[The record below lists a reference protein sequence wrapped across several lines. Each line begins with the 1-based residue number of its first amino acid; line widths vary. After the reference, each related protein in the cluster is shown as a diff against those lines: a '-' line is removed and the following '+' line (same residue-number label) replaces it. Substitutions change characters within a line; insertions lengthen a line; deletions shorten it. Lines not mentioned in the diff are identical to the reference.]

1 MTSWLENSIHI
12 RRTPGIEK
20 LEFVKLMHCS
30 KWSLMGNQLICSNL
44 FRPIYIAPTIQIQ
57 KKFIHLFWNVCN
69 FVFRLRYQAK
79 HTQSKWGCINAL
91 HKILPR
97 DKSMFPVQKPEPFH
111 DFFITF
117 KAIDSPHTDRFQS
130 SAQSRYV
137 IWWYY
142 LISMCHVISRLHSRF
157 RLFLVPNSILFVMS
171 FWMPSFLSYWLTN
184 YGDFFKKS
192 FYEFFYLSH
201 NINV

>member
-1 MTSWLENSIHI
+1 MFVILSSDYDTKLNIHSQSE
-12 RRTPGIEK
+12 G
-20 LEFVKLMHCS
+20 VLMRYTKFYQETNLCFLY
-30 KWSLMGNQLICSNL
+30 KNLSLFMI
-44 FRPIYIAPTIQIQ
+44 
-57 KKFIHLFWNVCN
+57 
-69 FVFRLRYQAK
+69 
-79 HTQSKWGCINAL
+79 
-91 HKILPR
+91 
-97 DKSMFPVQKPEPFH
+97 
-111 DFFITF
+111 FFITF

-142 LISMCHVISRLHSRF
+142 LISMCHVISTLHSRF